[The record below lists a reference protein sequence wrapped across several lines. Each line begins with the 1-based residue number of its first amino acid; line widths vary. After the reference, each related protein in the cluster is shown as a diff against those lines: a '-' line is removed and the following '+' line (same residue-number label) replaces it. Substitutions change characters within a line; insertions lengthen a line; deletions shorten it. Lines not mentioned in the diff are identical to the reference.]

1 MAALPLLQ
9 HAVTVALNLSVA
21 LTVGAATS
29 MAWLSRDPSDWAAR
43 QVGRVRLAGLWSM
56 GVAIVACVLVFCL
69 EAANMAEVP
78 LLEAGPA
85 IIDMASSTHFG
96 TACCAGFAALLVA
109 LGLMWLGQAR
119 WVLLALAAFFYTR
132 SMVSHAAGDG
142 DLSLP
147 MAADWLH
154 LIVISLWV
162 GEVIVAGLITLP
174 KPAQLARDRAAMGKY
189 VEALSTSATIA
200 LVGIAATGLYGAY
213 RNIGTIENLTGT
225 AYGMAL
231 LTKLAAV
238 FVAASLGGA
247 NRFLV
252 MPGLLRALHS
262 RGPAQDASARR
273 FTLILQVEAVVLVT
287 VLVLAAVLSAT
298 SPPTAA

>member
-1 MAALPLLQ
+1 
-9 HAVTVALNLSVA
+9 VVLNLSAA
-21 LTVGAATS
+21 LAVGAATS
-29 MAWLSRDPSDWAAR
+29 MAWLSRDPSNWAAR
-43 QVGRVRLAGLWSM
+43 QQGKLRRVGMGALA
-56 GVAIVACVLVFCL
+56 VAVLACLFVFCL

-85 IIDMASSTHFG
+85 IIDMATSTHFG
-96 TACCAGFAALLVA
+96 TACCVGFGALLVA
-109 LGLMWLGQAR
+109 FGVFWLAR
-119 WVLLALAAFFYTR
+119 PRLVLLALAVFFYTR

-174 KPAQLARDRAAMGKY
+174 KPVMLAGDRAAMSKY
-189 VEALSTSATIA
+189 VEALSTSATVA
-200 LVGIAATGLYGAY
+200 LTGIVATGLYGAY

-225 AYGMAL
+225 AYGLAL
-231 LTKLAAV
+231 LMKLAAV

-252 MPGLLRALHS
+252 MPGLLRALHG
-262 RGPAQDASARR
+262 RGAASDASARR
-273 FTLILQVEAVVLVT
+273 FTLILQVEAVVLLL
-287 VLVLAAVLSAT
+287 VLVLAAVLSST
-298 SPPTAA
+298 SPPMAA